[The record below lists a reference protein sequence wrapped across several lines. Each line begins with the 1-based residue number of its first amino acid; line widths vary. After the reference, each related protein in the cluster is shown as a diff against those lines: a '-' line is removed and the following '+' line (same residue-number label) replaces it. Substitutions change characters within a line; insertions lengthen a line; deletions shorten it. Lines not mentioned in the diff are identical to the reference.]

1 MMRKILPI
9 LASGSLLGLGI
20 FWVPALAAS
29 PGASAAQARTVNL
42 DCTTTYGGDQRTAAE
57 ASVQP
62 GVIVDDFFSFSDF
75 SFTPYTI
82 DSTGHLEFVGTA
94 QTLLT
99 TDHLVAVWLNSTDCG
114 GTDLYRNVWVTDAN
128 GAVFGQNDLPGPP
141 ANNLG
146 DTASVRLNKPMVG
159 MSPTSD
165 GQGYWLVASDGGIFT
180 FGDAAFHGSLGS
192 IRLNQPVVGMATTRD
207 GAGYTLVASDG
218 GIFTF
223 GDAPF
228 YGSLGSVHLVKP
240 IEAMIATPDGGG
252 YWMVASDGGIFTFGD
267 ATFHGSL
274 GGRTLSAPIAGMI
287 PNGSG
292 YTLIGQDGQLYPFS

>member
-1 MMRKILPI
+1 MRKALSI
-9 LASGSLLGLGI
+9 LAPGAVLGLGI

-29 PGASAAQARTVNL
+29 TGASATQARTVSL
-42 DCTTTYGGDQRTAAE
+42 DCSSWGGDARTAAD

-62 GVIVDDFFSFSDF
+62 GVIVDEFFSFSDF
-75 SFTPYTI
+75 AFTPYTI
-82 DSTGHLEFVGTA
+82 DSTGHLEIVGSL
-94 QTLLT
+94 QTVAT
-99 TDHLVAVWLNSTDCG
+99 TDHLVAAWVDSTDCSG
-114 GTDLYRNVWVTDAN
+114 LDISRNAWVTDSN
-128 GAVFGQNDLPGPP
+128 GAVFGENDLSGPP

-146 DTASVRLNKPMVG
+146 DTAGIRLNKPMVG
-159 MSPTSD
+159 ISPTSD

-192 IRLNQPVVGMATTRD
+192 IRLNQPVVGMATTPD

-218 GIFTF
+218 AIFTF
-223 GDAPF
+223 GHAPF

-252 YWMVASDGGIFTFGD
+252 YWMVASDGGIFCFGD
-267 ATFHGSL
+267 AVFHGSL

-287 PNGSG
+287 PNGTG

>member
-1 MMRKILPI
+1 
-9 LASGSLLGLGI
+9 
-20 FWVPALAAS
+20 
-29 PGASAAQARTVNL
+29 
-42 DCTTTYGGDQRTAAE
+42 
-57 ASVQP
+57 
-62 GVIVDDFFSFSDF
+62 
-75 SFTPYTI
+75 
-82 DSTGHLEFVGTA
+82 
-94 QTLLT
+94 
-99 TDHLVAVWLNSTDCG
+99 
-114 GTDLYRNVWVTDAN
+114 
-128 GAVFGQNDLPGPP
+128 
-141 ANNLG
+141 
-146 DTASVRLNKPMVG
+146 
-159 MSPTSD
+159 
-165 GQGYWLVASDGGIFT
+165 
-180 FGDAAFHGSLGS
+180 
-192 IRLNQPVVGMATTRD
+192 MATTRD

-287 PNGSG
+287 PSGSG